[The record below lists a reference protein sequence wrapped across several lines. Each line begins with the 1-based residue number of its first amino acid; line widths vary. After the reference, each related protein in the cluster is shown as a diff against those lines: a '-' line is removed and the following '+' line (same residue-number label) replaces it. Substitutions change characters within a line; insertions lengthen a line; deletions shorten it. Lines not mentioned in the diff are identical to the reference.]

1 MTLRELLDLTGA
13 ARGHWVLPGTP
24 ESVADTLERWF
35 PERAADG
42 FNILPAYFPAPS
54 PPSWR
59 RWCPSC
65 NAAACSAAIARGTA
79 FRGHLGLA
87 RPAWRQ

>member
-42 FNILPAYFPAPS
+42 FDILPAYFH
-54 PPSWR
+54 PPGQH
-59 RWCPSC
+59 
-65 NAAACSAAIARGTA
+65 IALRD
-79 FRGHLGLA
+79 HLGLA
-87 RPAWRQ
+87 RPAWRK